1 MTEPRKNDAA
11 ILAKLFFPEGH
22 DPAQAVAV
30 FDQDS
35 VHPFAVPTD
44 ASVLLAFGKK
54 PDLPQFHCR
63 SFDYVNNA
71 DGSIRWL
78 WPTNL
83 QSPIFLKLYNG
94 AGLRGR
100 VFRLVFR
107 TAFFLGQ
114 KHRVKS
120 GSVHVFSKKS
130 TWLDQLTARFETNDY
145 AIFTGT
151 VGENRKVVIALQ
163 QGKTRGGWFCKLPL
177 TESATALV
185 AQERNVL
192 EELKQF
198 NFEKLEVPKA
208 EALGNC
214 LSVSDVKP
222 TRSRS
227 GSTLQPAHFEA
238 LEELKRHTVQEQPLG
253 SLPMW
258 SESGQYLSELEH
270 QAICNDLPERTV
282 NQVIGQLK
290 ALRSSFNASLSVPT
304 SLAHGDFT
312 PWNMYLSDKKL
323 HVYDWELAGRQPLLF
338 DAFHF
343 VFQSGVLLRR
353 EPFPQIKKRLKAMEG
368 NSVVKAMLLEQKMGF
383 QELYHLYVL
392 QNTSYYLLRYLRQQP
407 LHVQAHWL
415 LEVWNEALNDDW
427 CSGAKYPSR
436 RKAEVCASPNW
447 TAEGLGFTQ

>member
-1 MTEPRKNDAA
+1 MTEPRKNDVA
-11 ILAKLFFPEGH
+11 ILSKLFFPDCGE
-22 DPAQAVAV
+22 QQQVVAV
-30 FDQDS
+30 LDQS
-35 VHPFAVPTD
+35 AAGPEAIPAGVFG
-44 ASVLLAFGKK
+44 LFAFGKK
-54 PDLPQFHCR
+54 PDLPQFNCR

-100 VFRLVFR
+100 VFRLAFR

-120 GSVHVFSKKS
+120 GSVHVFSKKA

-192 EELKQF
+192 EELKRF

-208 EALGNC
+208 EALGSS
-214 LSVSDVKP
+214 LAVSDVQP
-222 TRSRS
+222 TGSRS
-227 GSTLQPAHFEA
+227 SSALQSAHFEA
-238 LEELKRHTVQEQPLG
+238 LKELKQHTVQEQPLG
-253 SLPMW
+253 SLPLW
-258 SESGQYLSELEH
+258 SESGRYLSELET
-270 QAICNDLPERTV
+270 QAICNDLPEHKV

-290 ALRSSFNASLSVPT
+290 ALRSTFEANQPVPT
-304 SLAHGDFT
+304 ALAHGDFT
-312 PWNMYLSDKKL
+312 PWNMYLSHEKL

-353 EPFPQIKKRLKAMEG
+353 EPFSQIKKMLKAMEG
-368 NSVVKAMLLEQKMGF
+368 NATVQSMLSGQKMSF
-383 QELYHLYVL
+383 QELYRLYLL

-415 LEVWNEALNDDW
+415 LEVWDEALKDDC
-427 CSGAKYPSR
+427 CSSAKCPPT
-436 RKAEVCASPNW
+436 KHAEEQTNPKWVVN
-447 TAEGLGFTQ
+447 GLEFTP